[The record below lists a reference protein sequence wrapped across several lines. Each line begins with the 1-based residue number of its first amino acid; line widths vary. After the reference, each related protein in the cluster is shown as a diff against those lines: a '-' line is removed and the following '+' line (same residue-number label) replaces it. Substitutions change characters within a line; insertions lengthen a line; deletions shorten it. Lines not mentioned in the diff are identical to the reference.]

1 MTRRVTLH
9 PAPHLRLPGN
19 TDCNSPCFWNARG
32 LHLFT
37 SAQAPSLTSGPSLDR
52 LLHPHAVRM
61 LDDEPRRW
69 WIEAVHLAPDGR
81 LFALYHREDY
91 ARLCPDRRWFT
102 IPAIG
107 IAWSRDFG
115 HTWHNLG
122 LVLQDPQVTADPS
135 AITKDES
142 LDMVVEVMGGDEPAL
157 SLILAAAKNAFPGA
171 QVVSVRPSKTTLAE
185 LDDELSDIP
194 F

>member
-102 IPAIG
+102 ISLKTNRATFTLCVLRHRPKEVPHFRR
-107 IAWSRDFG
+107 RD
-115 HTWHNLG
+115 
-122 LVLQDPQVTADPS
+122 VL
-135 AITKDES
+135 
-142 LDMVVEVMGGDEPAL
+142 
-157 SLILAAAKNAFPGA
+157 
-171 QVVSVRPSKTTLAE
+171 
-185 LDDELSDIP
+185 
-194 F
+194 